1 MVLFRLAGMLRRVW
15 LGGRTLNGL
24 FCAGAVRIPAGIM
37 PFAIRLAI
45 HLYLWIADV
54 HNRIFRVR
62 HIVRDGGVNGHGH
75 RRKAADDSHHQC
87 RAEQDAC
94 RNEDDAFCFVCHRS
108 NSSFVGVSDFSSY
121 PEHTTAFFGSLPK
134 EVKRTK
140 TSGYTW
146 PAPAD
151 LGLRAAAPV
160 RQSGW
165 GPPDRGWRLR
175 DIPRSG
181 LRRWRCW

>member
-1 MVLFRLAGMLRRVW
+1 MVLLRLAGMLRRVR

-24 FCAGAVRIPAGIM
+24 FCTGAVSIPAGIM
-37 PFAIRLAI
+37 LFTIRLAI

-62 HIVRDGGVNGHGH
+62 HIVRDGGVDGHGH
-75 RRKAADDSHHQC
+75 RRKAADDPHHQY

-108 NSSFVGVSDFSSY
+108 NSSFVGVSGFSSY
-121 PEHTTAFFGSLPK
+121 PEHTTAFFGSLLQ

-151 LGLRAAAPV
+151 LGSRAAAHV

-165 GPPDRGWRLR
+165 GPPDG
-175 DIPRSG
+175 G
-181 LRRWRCW
+181 